1 MCIAKLYEAKEGD
14 KPILEDF
21 ARLII
26 ADRRVE
32 VETLF
37 GEKKIFQGTVRQIDF
52 LKSQIT
58 IGEGLIFLPSNCN

>member
-1 MCIAKLYEAKEGD
+1 MCMAKLYEAKEGD
-14 KPILEDF
+14 KPILEDI

-37 GEKKIFQGTVRQIDF
+37 GEKRVFQGKVRQIDF
-52 LKSQIT
+52 LKSQIQL
-58 IGEGLIFLPSNCN
+58 EED